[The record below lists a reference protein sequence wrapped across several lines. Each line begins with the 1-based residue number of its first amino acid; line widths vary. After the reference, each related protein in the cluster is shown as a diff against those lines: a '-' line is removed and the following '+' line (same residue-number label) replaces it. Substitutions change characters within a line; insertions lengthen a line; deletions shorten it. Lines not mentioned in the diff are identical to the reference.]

1 MRSARLGIH
10 DSLPDT
16 GSAPARQQKP
26 RHSVQPA
33 VTTFLCDV
41 RHSLRTLRQHPGY
54 VAVVVLTPGFGIGIN
69 TATFSIVNAV
79 LIRPLEFAQ
88 PDRLVALHESLPDF
102 PDGPFSPPDLL
113 DFERDQMAFER
124 VGAYLNI
131 PAELSGSGEPVR
143 LDGAKI
149 SPPSFQCSASRRFSA
164 VASRPRKT
172 DRDRRR
178 HLELGTVAGP
188 VRGRPVDR
196 RSDDYARSQALRCR
210 RRHALDFLLP
220 PRGPQFNNKP
230 ASVWIPMAFTD
241 RQRQS
246 RGNEFNHGV
255 IGRLKDG
262 VSIAHARASSTF
274 SRSEST
280 PTTRLPYGT

>member
-26 RHSVQPA
+26 RHSRP
-33 VTTFLCDV
+33 TRRDYFFCDV

-102 PDGPFSPPDLL
+102 PDGPFSARLTRL
-113 DFERDQMAFER
+113 RAR
-124 VGAYLNI
+124 SNGVRTCAHLNI

-149 SPPSFQCSASRRFSA
+149 SATLLPALGVAPLLGRGFTPEEDRPGIDVAILSWGLWQARFAGDPSIVGR
-164 VASRPRKT
+164 T
-172 DRDRRR
+172 ITLDRR
-178 HLELGTVAGP
+178 P
-188 VRGRPVDR
+188 
-196 RSDDYARSQALRCR
+196 YA
-210 RRHALDFLLP
+210 
-220 PRGPQFNNKP
+220 
-230 ASVWIPMAFTD
+230 VV
-241 RQRQS
+241 
-246 RGNEFNHGV
+246 GV
-255 IGRLKDG
+255 MP
-262 VSIAHARASSTF
+262 STF
-274 SRSEST
+274 SFRPAGRIQQQAGQRVDPDGIYRPAASVAWQRIQS
-280 PTTRLPYGT
+280 